1 TGSGFPLTITA
12 DGVVVAGLEFAD
24 TVGGHVIRGNAVD
37 NVQLVNNRLIEYTS
51 DMEGGSGIQ
60 VTNAS
65 GWLIEGNLLQNLRK
79 GSQGNHY
86 AVGIR
91 LTTGTGN
98 TVTGNALRNVANAGI
113 MVNLQ
118 QGASITDNLVQAN
131 SLGAGGESGVL
142 LYTNSSTEVARNT
155 MRNVQAGIFL
165 QNGNASTVSVV
176 CNLIESSF
184 YGVRA

>member
-1 TGSGFPLTITA
+1 
-12 DGVVVAGLEFAD
+12 
-24 TVGGHVIRGNAVD
+24 
-37 NVQLVNNRLIEYTS
+37 
-51 DMEGGSGIQ
+51 
-60 VTNAS
+60 
-65 GWLIEGNLLQNLRK
+65 
-79 GSQGNHY
+79 
-86 AVGIR
+86 
-91 LTTGTGN
+91 
-98 TVTGNALRNVANAGI
+98 RNVANAGI

-184 YGVRA
+184 YGVRAQAGGVNAPPTPVVMHNAMFTVVRDF